1 MFDIKSLFKKKQVDP
16 EEQRHAVADW
26 AMNILI
32 LLFGT
37 TTLVQA
43 FVVPTAS
50 MESTIMIGDHMFVDK
65 LAYSP
70 SSGIGKMLLPYQE
83 VKRGDVIVFRYPLNI
98 SMNYV
103 KRVIG
108 IPGDHLK
115 IVDKTV
121 HINGKP
127 LDEKYK
133 QHVLK
138 RESGSI
144 PYLDNFPMDPSLVP
158 YRIYDRAREM
168 LRDNIKDGELIVPP
182 GSYFAMGDNRDNSED
197 SRFWGFVPRENIVG
211 KPIFVWWSYNA
222 PTSDWVSWDLSH
234 FIDVGIN
241 FFSKTR
247 WDRTPSFVRPVPIG
261 GEPQR

>member
-1 MFDIKSLFKKKQVDP
+1 MFDYKSFFKKKQPENP

-50 MESTIMIGDHMFVDK
+50 METTIMIGDHMFVDK

-70 SSGIGKMLLPYQE
+70 SSGIGKMLLPYSE

-98 SMNYV
+98 AMNYV
-103 KRVIG
+103 KRAIA
-108 IPGDHLK
+108 IPGDRLK
-115 IVDKTV
+115 IVDKVV

-133 QHVLK
+133 QHIFA
-138 RESGSI
+138 RNEPT
-144 PYLDNFPMDPSLVP
+144 PYIDNFPMDPALAPFV
-158 YRIYDRAREM
+158 RVYDRARDM
-168 LRDNIKDGELIVPP
+168 LRDNVKDGELIIPE
-182 GSYFAMGDNRDNSED
+182 GMYFAMGDNRDNSED
-197 SRFWGFVPRENIVG
+197 SRFWGFVPRENIIG
-211 KPIFVWWSYNA
+211 KPVFVWWSYDA
-222 PTSDWVSWDLSH
+222 PTKDWVTWDPAH
-234 FIDVGIN
+234 FFDVAVN

-261 GEPQR
+261 N